1 MKHII
6 KGVIKDAT
14 QVQQFKKKN
23 GETNVKCVLHIE
35 APGDNPHPEELAVT
49 VCGNLTLYS
58 KVVGSLVEVEY
69 VVRVFPFE
77 KNGMT
82 TYGNDIYATDIKPW
96 QP

>member
-1 MKHII
+1 MKHFIKGII
-6 KGVIKDAT
+6 KNAT

-23 GETNVKCVLHIE
+23 GETNVKCILHIE
-35 APGDNPHPEELAVT
+35 VPGDDPHPEELAVT
-49 VCGNLTLYS
+49 VCGSLTLYAT
-58 KVVGSLVEVEY
+58 VVGNPVQVEY

-82 TYGNDIYATDIKPW
+82 MYGNDIYATDIKAW

>member
-1 MKHII
+1 M
-6 KGVIKDAT
+6 
-14 QVQQFKKKN
+14 
-23 GETNVKCVLHIE
+23 
-35 APGDNPHPEELAVT
+35 T

-58 KVVGSLVEVEY
+58 KVVGSQVEVEY

-82 TYGNDIYATDIKPW
+82 MYGNDIYATDIKTW

>member
-1 MKHII
+1 MKKLIF
-6 KGVIKDAT
+6 GVIKDAT

-23 GETNVKCVLHIE
+23 GETNVKCVLHIVS
-35 APGDNPHPEELAVT
+35 PDDNPHPEELAVT

-58 KVVGSLVEVEY
+58 KVVGSHVEVEY

-77 KNGMT
+77 KNGITM
-82 TYGNDIYATDIKPW
+82 YGNDIYATDIKPW

>member
-6 KGVIKDAT
+6 KGVIKDTT

-23 GETNVKCVLHIE
+23 GETNVKCVLHIV
-35 APGDNPHPEELAVT
+35 APGDDPHPEELAVT

-58 KVVGSLVEVEY
+58 KVVGSHVEVEY

-82 TYGNDIYATDIKPW
+82 MYGNDIYATDIKTW

>member
-6 KGVIKDAT
+6 KGVIKDTT

-23 GETNVKCVLHIE
+23 GETNVKCVLHIV
-35 APGDNPHPEELAVT
+35 APGDDPHPEELAVT
-49 VCGNLTLYS
+49 VCGNLTLYAR
-58 KVVGSLVEVEY
+58 VVGEPVEVEY

-77 KNGMT
+77 KNGVTML
-82 TYGNDIYATDIKPW
+82 GNDIYATNIKAW

>member
-23 GETNVKCVLHIE
+23 GETNVKCVLHIVV
-35 APGDNPHPEELAVT
+35 PGDDPHPEELAVT

-58 KVVGSLVEVEY
+58 KVVGNPVEVEY

-77 KNGMT
+77 KNGT
-82 TYGNDIYATDIKPW
+82 TMFGNDIYATDIKPW